1 MTAVA
6 AVETPVWR
14 FYRVTVAAVRRLS
27 PSFVRITLT
36 GPELD
41 EFADNGYDQRF
52 KLLLPAP
59 DGGFAHLAEGGGS
72 ASWYAEW
79 RQLPARRRPPIRTY
93 TVRGVRPARR
103 EVDFDMVLHGHTGP
117 ASRFALRAK
126 VGDEVMV
133 MGPNSRY
140 DGRHGGL
147 EFRPPAGHV
156 GPTLLVGDET
166 AVPAVLSIVERLPAD
181 AYGEVVLEVPD
192 ALDITDAPAPV
203 GLRMTWLVRQDGASG
218 LPRGVRA
225 ALDRMG
231 VIAPAVAD
239 AGDLADVAGEEPLW
253 DVPEDARPSGLY
265 AWLAGEST
273 VITGLRRHLV
283 RDRGVDRRGVAF
295 MGYWKAG
302 RPEC

>member
-1 MTAVA
+1 MTVVAVL
-6 AVETPVWR
+6 ETPVWR
-14 FYRVTVAAVRRLS
+14 FYRATVAGVRRLS

-59 DGGFAHLAEGGGS
+59 EGGFAHLAAGGGS
-72 ASWYAEW
+72 AGWYAEW
-79 RQLPARRRPPIRTY
+79 RQLPAGKRPPMRTY
-93 TVRGVRPARR
+93 TVRAVRPERC
-103 EVDFDMVLHGHTGP
+103 EVDFDMVLHGDTGP
-117 ASRFALRAK
+117 ASRFAARARP
-126 VGDEVMV
+126 GDEVMV

-166 AVPAVLSIVERLPAD
+166 AVPAVLSIIEKLPAD
-181 AYGEVVLEVPD
+181 AYGEVVIEVPD
-192 ALDITDAPAPV
+192 ALDITDVPAPV
-203 GLRMTWLVRQDGASG
+203 GLRLTWLVRQDDGSG
-218 LPRGVRA
+218 LPDGVRA

-231 VIAPAVAD
+231 VAAPAVPD
-239 AGDLADVAGEEPLW
+239 AGDLADVASDEPLW
-253 DVPEDARPSGLY
+253 DVPEDARASGLY